1 MNGLAQKI
9 TANLINR
16 NLLSDDRKDEY
27 VYVIETSLEKLIS
40 YAFIL
45 TIAVLTGTLVQSII
59 FLVLFVSIRGRTGG
73 FHMNTYFKCLI
84 STIVLYLLLSVIII
98 PALVA
103 NYVTAYIIFC
113 ISILCII
120 LIASVNHPNMDMS
133 KSEFEGAK
141 KASRLNAFIH
151 WSIITTVYFALPQND
166 YTVYAMSADILC
178 SLLLILAKIKKQT
191 NY

>member
-59 FLVLFVSIRGRTGG
+59 
-73 FHMNTYFKCLI
+73 
-84 STIVLYLLLSVIII
+84 IVMEICAARHY
-98 PALVA
+98 
-103 NYVTAYIIFC
+103 
-113 ISILCII
+113 
-120 LIASVNHPNMDMS
+120 
-133 KSEFEGAK
+133 
-141 KASRLNAFIH
+141 
-151 WSIITTVYFALPQND
+151 
-166 YTVYAMSADILC
+166 
-178 SLLLILAKIKKQT
+178 
-191 NY
+191 

>member
-84 STIVLYLLLSVIII
+84 STIVLYLLLI
-98 PALVA
+98 LV
-103 NYVTAYIIFC
+103 
-113 ISILCII
+113 
-120 LIASVNHPNMDMS
+120 
-133 KSEFEGAK
+133 
-141 KASRLNAFIH
+141 
-151 WSIITTVYFALPQND
+151 
-166 YTVYAMSADILC
+166 
-178 SLLLILAKIKKQT
+178 
-191 NY
+191 